1 MENLKLFV
9 GSDQG
14 MARKHTQ
21 AWLERLV
28 SEQFMRS
35 QGPRGHK
42 WVIVKQEAD
51 SPISLLNSILI
62 INIKV
67 SHEYL

>member
-1 MENLKLFV
+1 VDKYVDF
-9 GSDQG
+9 GSDRG
-14 MARKHTQ
+14 EARKHTH
-21 AWLERLV
+21 AWLERSV

-35 QGPRGHK
+35 RGPRGHK
-42 WVIVKQEAD
+42 WVVVKQAAD
-51 SPISLLNSILI
+51 SLMSLLNSILI